1 VRPKFFV
8 GTIFM
13 SQNAFS
19 MLAVIA
25 ALTFLTMA
33 LTACVSSEQTHRAQH
48 DPYYKGN
55 GVAEFHDARVGADSL
70 RGELPSEN

>member
-1 VRPKFFV
+1 
-8 GTIFM
+8 M

-25 ALTFLTMA
+25 ALTFMAMA
-33 LTACVSSEQTHRAQH
+33 LAACVSSEQMTLAA
-48 DPYYKGN
+48 DPVQIAALEPPS
-55 GVAEFHDARVGADSL
+55 GVPEFHGARIGSDSL

>member
-1 VRPKFFV
+1 
-8 GTIFM
+8 M

-19 MLAVIA
+19 VIAVIA
-25 ALTFLTMA
+25 ALTFLAMA
-33 LTACVSSEQTHRAQH
+33 LAACASSEQRVAAH

-55 GVAEFHDARVGADSL
+55 GVAEFHQANIGDDSL

>member
-1 VRPKFFV
+1 
-8 GTIFM
+8 M

-33 LTACVSSEQTHRAQH
+33 LTACVSSEHVAAVNAEPMQLAAVAL
-48 DPYYKGN
+48 PP
-55 GVAEFHDARVGADSL
+55 GVPEFHGASIGNDSL

>member
-1 VRPKFFV
+1 
-8 GTIFM
+8 M

-33 LTACVSSEQTHRAQH
+33 LTACASSEHVTTAAEPVQLAAVEL
-48 DPYYKGN
+48 PP
-55 GVAEFHDARVGADSL
+55 GVPEFHGAHIGDDSL

>member
-1 VRPKFFV
+1 
-8 GTIFM
+8 M

-33 LTACVSSEQTHRAQH
+33 LTACVSSEQPTANAESVQIAALEL
-48 DPYYKGN
+48 PP
-55 GVAEFHDARVGADSL
+55 GVPEFHGARIGDDSL